1 MSEEIKTAQDL
12 FDALALPFPADYV
25 EWRVGSTTK
34 DKTKGKPLAYIDAR
48 TVMDRLDSA
57 CGMDG
62 WQCNYAFNGNLAIC
76 NLGIRMP
83 DGSWVWKSDGA
94 GATDYEAEKGML
106 SDALKRAAVRFGV
119 GRYLYDIKSGW
130 VELNDRQQI
139 PEEVIKKLNELHDKS
154 ANSTQWGERAGVIAY
169 RVLLQTV
176 RTFVRQQTDVI
187 DLREANKGMISQ
199 MPVAMRRHFEGELD
213 RIGSTGTQEAA

>member
-12 FDALALPFPADYV
+12 FDALSMPFPAEYV
-25 EWRVGSTTK
+25 DWRVGATTK

-48 TVMDRLDSA
+48 TVMDRLDMA
-57 CGMDG
+57 CGIDG
-62 WQCNYAFNGNLAIC
+62 WQCEYTFNGNMAIC
-76 NLGIRMP
+76 RIGVRMP

-94 GATDYEAEKGML
+94 GETDYEAQKGML
-106 SDALKRAAVRFGV
+106 SDAFKRSAVRFGV

-130 VELNDRQQI
+130 VELDEKQNI
-139 PEEVIKKLNELHDKS
+139 KEETIKKLNELHDKA
-154 ANSTQWGERAGVIAY
+154 ANAAQWGERSGVIAY

-176 RTFVRQQTDVI
+176 RCFVRQTTDVI
-187 DLREANKGMISQ
+187 DLREANRGMITQ

-213 RIGSTGTQEAA
+213 RIGATGNQETA